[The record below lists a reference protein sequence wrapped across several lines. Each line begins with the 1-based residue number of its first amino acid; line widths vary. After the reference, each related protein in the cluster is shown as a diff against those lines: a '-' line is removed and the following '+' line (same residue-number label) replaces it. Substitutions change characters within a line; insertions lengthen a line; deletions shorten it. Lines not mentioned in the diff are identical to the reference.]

1 MQKVSVSGQ
10 KSYKKHP
17 KQDRILQYSI
27 MGKREEVTKITYY
40 SGLFRHVIN
49 YLEMVG

>member
-1 MQKVSVSGQ
+1 MQKASVSGR

-17 KQDRILQYSI
+17 KQDRILQCNN
-27 MGKREEVTKITYY
+27 MDEREEVTKITYY